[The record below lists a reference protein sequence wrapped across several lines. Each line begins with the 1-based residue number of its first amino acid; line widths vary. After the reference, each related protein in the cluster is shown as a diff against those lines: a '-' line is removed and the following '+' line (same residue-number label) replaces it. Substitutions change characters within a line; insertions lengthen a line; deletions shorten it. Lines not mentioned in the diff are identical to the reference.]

1 MVVEIDPD
9 SVIDDSFRDNDF
21 IVTGRLESQSRKYVP
36 NSEVQLF
43 GSVGLRGGAVNL
55 RYSDDDGETFS
66 SYVSTTVPAG
76 ERQTSVMWYN
86 LGSVR
91 QPGRIYQLLDLG
103 TIRRVQ
109 TLSAKLGQGD
119 DE

>member
-1 MVVEIDPD
+1 M
-9 SVIDDSFRDNDF
+9 
-21 IVTGRLESQSRKYVP
+21 
-36 NSEVQLF
+36 
-43 GSVGLRGGAVNL
+43 
-55 RYSDDDGETFS
+55 
-66 SYVSTTVPAG
+66 STTVPAG